1 MHCMQL
7 ARFCPSV
14 GFLRADFGQVGHR
27 QIFIRTSSEAHPS
40 ILRKAIA
47 RQRHTMTALRTHSWL
62 RRRLNEGLRLGLS
75 RSYKSVRVEP
85 QSYLRH
91 VRLSYGLPIDSFAEM
106 KYVPLEYIDL
116 IARQTLAASTKW
128 AALEGA
134 GFGLGGFLLIVP
146 DMGILSAITIR
157 LIQKLSLLYGFEYAT
172 EEESVMLWI
181 AAASAAG
188 VELGRD
194 FLEKQAAERIV
205 PRIIE
210 RMATRMSTEV
220 AEKWG
225 SRLLPAVGGVLGG
238 TLNYYFVREWGHRA
252 QEHFRHRHAQSTAF
266 RAGLP
271 DAAAQ
276 RARSG

>member
-1 MHCMQL
+1 
-7 ARFCPSV
+7 
-14 GFLRADFGQVGHR
+14 
-27 QIFIRTSSEAHPS
+27 
-40 ILRKAIA
+40 
-47 RQRHTMTALRTHSWL
+47 MTAPLKTSWL
-62 RRRLNEGLRLGLS
+62 RSRLKEGLKLGLT
-75 RSYKSVRVEP
+75 RSFASVRVDP
-85 QSYLRH
+85 KRYLRH
-91 VRLSYGLPIDSFAEM
+91 IRQAYNLQIDSFADM
-106 KYVPLEYIDL
+106 QYVPLDYIDI
-116 IARQTLAASTKW
+116 IARQTLAGSKKW
-128 AALEGA
+128 AALDGA

-157 LIQKLSLLYGFEYAT
+157 LIQKLSLVYGFEYAT

-210 RMATRMSTEV
+210 KMAARMSAEV

-225 SRLLPAVGGVLGG
+225 SRLLPTIGGVIGG

-252 QEHFRHRHAQSTAF
+252 QEHFRRRYVQNAALRAEWREIPLHRVFSH
-266 RAGLP
+266 
-271 DAAAQ
+271 
-276 RARSG
+276 